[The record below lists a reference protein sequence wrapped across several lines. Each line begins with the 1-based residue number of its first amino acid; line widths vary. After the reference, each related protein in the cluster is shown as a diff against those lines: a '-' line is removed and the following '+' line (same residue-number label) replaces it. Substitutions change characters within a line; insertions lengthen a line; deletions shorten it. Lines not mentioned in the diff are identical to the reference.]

1 MIQFFMNVDLMNVK
15 ELRKRSIMSGRSME
29 KLEKDQNMNGV
40 GPGQYHQDLIQF
52 GKNHNMS
59 KLKNAPGFSM
69 GKPRALNDLQN
80 LPQKGSAV
88 LNPETKQ
95 GITSPHKTPSPMDYQ
110 IPTDNIKFKKFD
122 GKKIVQK

>member
-29 KLEKDQNMNGV
+29 KLEKDQNTNGV

-88 LNPETKQ
+88 LNPE
-95 GITSPHKTPSPMDYQ
+95 PSKALRARTRRLAPWT
-110 IPTDNIKFKKFD
+110 IKSLPTI
-122 GKKIVQK
+122 